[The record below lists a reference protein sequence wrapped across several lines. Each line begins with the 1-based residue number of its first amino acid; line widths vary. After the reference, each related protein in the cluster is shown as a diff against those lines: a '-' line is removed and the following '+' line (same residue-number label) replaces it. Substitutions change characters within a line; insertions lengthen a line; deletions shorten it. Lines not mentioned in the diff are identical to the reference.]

1 MIYQKL
7 GKSDLNVSQLSLG
20 CMSLGTDL
28 KEAQEI
34 VDRGIDE
41 GMNYLDTADLY
52 DKGLNEEIVGES
64 IKHKRKDIVL
74 ATKVG
79 NHLKEDGGWFWDP
92 SKAYIKEQ
100 VKNSL
105 KRLQTDYI
113 DLYQLHGGTIGDP
126 IDETIEA
133 FEDLVKDGVIRYY
146 GISSIRPNV
155 IKEYVKKSNIISV
168 MMQYSIFD
176 RRPEEEVLKLLEDNE
191 ISVVTRGTLAK
202 GMLSSQALSV
212 ISNKAQDGY
221 LKHSQTDLL
230 DAVKELEQLLDE
242 GQTLNGLAIAYVLAE
257 KAVASVVTGA
267 SSSAQLS
274 ENIHALSQ
282 NFSSEQIQKVKQFIT
297 QFHYSE
303 HR

>member
-1 MIYQKL
+1 MIYNKL

-20 CMSLGTDL
+20 CMSLGTDV
-28 KEAQEI
+28 KEAQKI
-34 VDRGIDE
+34 IDLATHKGI
-41 GMNYLDTADLY
+41 NYLDTADLY
-52 DKGLNEEIVGES
+52 DQGMNEEIVGKV
-64 IKHKRKDIVL
+64 IKDKRKDIIL

-79 NHLKEDGGWFWDP
+79 NHLKEDGSWYWDP

-105 KRLQTDYI
+105 RKLQTDYI
-113 DLYQLHGGTIGDP
+113 DLYQLHGGTIEDP

-133 FEDLVKDGVIRYY
+133 FEDLVREGIIRYY

-155 IKEYVKKSNIISV
+155 IKEYVNKSNIISV

-176 RRPEEEVLKLLEDNE
+176 RRPEEEVLSLLKRNE

-202 GMLSSQALSV
+202 GMLSSQASS
-212 ISNKAQDGY
+212 IIENKAKSGY
-221 LKHSQTDLL
+221 LDHSQSDLYNDVNQL
-230 DAVKELEQLLDE
+230 GHLLEE

-257 KAVASVVTGA
+257 DPVASVVAGA
-267 SSSAQLS
+267 SSTEQLS
-274 ENIHALSQ
+274 DNLNALSQ
-282 NFSSEQIQKVKQFIT
+282 RFESEQISKVKQLIKQYNYT
-297 QFHYSE
+297 Q